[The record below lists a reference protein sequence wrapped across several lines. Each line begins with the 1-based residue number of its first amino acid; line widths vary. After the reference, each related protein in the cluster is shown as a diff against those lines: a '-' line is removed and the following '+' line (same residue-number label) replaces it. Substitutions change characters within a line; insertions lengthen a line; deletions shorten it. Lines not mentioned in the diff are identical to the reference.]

1 MNSGFLKRCDY
12 FVFIY
17 LLLATLVAE
26 AGSIPDDMVAI
37 PAGVIKWSGKDIS
50 VSKFYMDKYETI
62 QQSYKMITGKNPS
75 YFKGSTRPV
84 EKINWFEA
92 DKYCLRLRKRLP
104 TEWEWERAAQLGNK
118 SKFSIKIAESYGWF
132 KGNSELMT
140 HPVGQK
146 KKNLYGLYDMTGN
159 VWEWTSS
166 DHESGGK
173 VMRGGS
179 WRNSANSMRPSKR
192 ITSLP
197 HYRYHYVGFRCV
209 VSIEL
214 KTKFRSVRTKY
225 ANRH

>member
-1 MNSGFLKRCDY
+1 MVYNPPSGKLSVNKKY
-12 FVFIY
+12 ASKQV
-17 LLLATLVAE
+17 
-26 AGSIPDDMVAI
+26 
-37 PAGVIKWSGKDIS
+37 VIKNFYIDRFE
-50 VSKFYMDKYETI
+50 VSQKLYKTI
-62 QQSYKMITGKNPS
+62 VGINLSFFRGEQ
-75 YFKGSTRPV
+75 RPV

-104 TEWEWERAAQLGNK
+104 TEWEWERAAQLGKK
-118 SKFSIKIAESYGWF
+118 SKFSIKTAENFGWF
-132 KGNSELMT
+132 KDNSELMT

-166 DHESGGK
+166 DHESSGK

-197 HYRYHYVGFRCV
+197 HYRYHYVGFRCA